1 MPDLLLGLDVGTTS
15 ARAVIFDAEGKTI
28 GSSQVALS
36 NRTTESGHV
45 EQDLNFLWDAVVHSV
60 SEALEDGKC
69 SAVDLLSIGVTT
81 QRSSIAVWEK
91 SSGNPVAPMVVWN
104 DLRGIERSQELR
116 EAGYPVMA
124 IAAAAKLESVIDD
137 IPDGR
142 EMVGNGSVLWGT
154 LDSYLLYRISG
165 GDLHITDR
173 SCAWSS
179 AYLDFFNTDQWNE
192 DLISYQGF
200 DTNFFPSLC
209 ATTGNLGLTSPDFL
223 KVSIPIGAVVAD
235 QQAGMFAHGIADT
248 KGWKATFG
256 TSGVLMVST
265 GESPHFRSPL
275 TPMVLAGWD
284 NRTLFASEGMVR
296 SAGEMIPWAV
306 STGVSSSIDEFFAL
320 ADSSSSSGGISF
332 LPALHGLGTPY
343 NNPDAVVSIVGKS
356 ESSSK
361 GEIARAILEGI
372 AFRMCEIVEI
382 AVENFAIDSTTALP
396 IDGGLSRSDTFCQIQ
411 ADLLGRPLIRHSV
424 IEATAYGAA
433 LAGGQGIGLNYL
445 SSEERGDF
453 FEPVSDQ
460 AEATLKLEKWQNQVL
475 NLNKNEGF
483 Q

>member
-1 MPDLLLGLDVGTTS
+1 M
-15 ARAVIFDAEGKTI
+15 E
-28 GSSQVALS
+28 
-36 NRTTESGHV
+36 
-45 EQDLNFLWDAVVHSV
+45 
-60 SEALEDGKC
+60 
-69 SAVDLLSIGVTT
+69 
-81 QRSSIAVWEK
+81 
-91 SSGNPVAPMVVWN
+91 
-104 DLRGIERSQELR
+104 
-116 EAGYPVMA
+116 
-124 IAAAAKLESVIDD
+124 
-137 IPDGR
+137 
-142 EMVGNGSVLWGT
+142 
-154 LDSYLLYRISG
+154 
-165 GDLHITDR
+165 
-173 SCAWSS
+173 
-179 AYLDFFNTDQWNE
+179 
-192 DLISYQGF
+192 
-200 DTNFFPSLC
+200 
-209 ATTGNLGLTSPDFL
+209 
-223 KVSIPIGAVVAD
+223 VSIPIGAVVAD

-361 GEIARAILEGI
+361 VEIARAILEGI